1 MSESTFNF
9 NGMVGQIITGD
20 ISVNGEN
27 IGIQNNYLEAD
38 QELTELAN
46 QLENIIKN
54 IQEQMNLD
62 PIKQADQIITV
73 QVAQQ
78 EIEQQTNLKDRLV
91 AAIKAGTFETIK
103 QFTQHPLVQIL
114 LEAFKAG
121 IEI

>member
-9 NGMVGQIITGD
+9 KAAVGQIITGD
-20 ISVNGEN
+20 ISINGDN
-27 IGIQNNYLEAD
+27 IGIQNNCPEAN
-38 QELTELAN
+38 QELIELAN

-54 IQEQMNLD
+54 IQGQMNLD

-78 EIEQQTNLKDRLV
+78 EIEQQTNLRGRLV

-103 QFTQHPLVQIL
+103 QLTQHPLVQIL

>member
-1 MSESTFNF
+1 MSDPTFNF
-9 NGMVGQIITGD
+9 HGQVGQIITGD
-20 ISVNGEN
+20 ISVSGDNV
-27 IGIQNNYLEAD
+27 GIQNNYLEAN

-54 IQEQMNLD
+54 IQDKMNLD
-62 PIKQADQIITV
+62 PIKRADQIITL

-78 EIEQQTNLKDRLV
+78 EIEQQTNLRGRLV

-103 QFTQHPLVQIL
+103 QLTQHPLVQIL

>member
-9 NGMVGQIITGD
+9 NAAVGQIITGD
-20 ISVNGEN
+20 ISVSGDN
-27 IGIQNNYLEAD
+27 IGIQNNCPEVN
-38 QELTELAN
+38 QELTELTN
-46 QLENIIKN
+46 QLESIIRN
-54 IQEQMNLD
+54 IQDQMNLD
-62 PIKQADQIITV
+62 PIKRADQIITI

-78 EIEQQTNLKDRLV
+78 EIEQQTNLRDRLV

-103 QFTQHPLVQIL
+103 QLTQHPLVQIL